1 MFSAEEWAEARDRG
15 GAPKEDRPA
24 EVDNALEPSPELG
37 RNNGLPLVGDSYD
50 DYPSVNRLTLPQS
63 RDFVIDLVE
72 HDRVT
77 SLRDAVEELCGDANS
92 PTGQQYRRALT
103 KALDLFDVDRDEHLS
118 GGSFD
123 VPDMD
128 DDDSD
133 ELDLF
138 TKSVPRDIPN
148 PAENPLVVGHLY
160 AVAGLSVSEITAYL
174 SDELDGA
181 VYNQTVRQ
189 ALIDVGLLGGQTT
202 TEREQARRR
211 TGVSVQPSVER
222 PSPERDES
230 GRHPATNLSID

>member
-50 DYPSVNRLTLPQS
+50 DYPSVNQLTLPQS

-77 SLRDAVEELCGDANS
+77 SLRDAVEELTGGADGL
-92 PTGQQYRRALT
+92 TGQKYRKALT
-103 KALDLFDVDRDEHLS
+103 KALDLFDVEREHLS

-123 VPDMD
+123 IPDVEN
-128 DDDSD
+128 DDSD

-138 TKSVPRDIPN
+138 TKSAPRDIPN

-160 AVAGLSVSEITAYL
+160 VVGLSVSEITTYL
-174 SDELDGA
+174 GEELNDA
-181 VYNQTVRQ
+181 VYRQQIRQT
-189 ALIDVGLLGGQTT
+189 LIDVGLLEGRT
-202 TEREQARRR
+202 TEQQEQARRR